1 MKVGK
6 LGWLVAMFLSGGMAV
21 AQGTVDDYRRAYA
34 LKEKFSTDKVFYSNV
49 NPQWIEGTHQF
60 WYVRNTPDGR
70 LYVSVDADKKAR
82 KELFDSH
89 RLAKALGAASGK
101 EVKPEALA
109 LGRLSVSKGL
119 DTLRFVFNNQRW
131 MYASRK
137 NQLVNE
143 GAVPLPPK
151 QKHWMEVDDEKTAS
165 PVPSPD
171 GKWIA
176 FIKNQN
182 IYVKEVATGKE
193 KQLSLDGTLGNYYS
207 AYIRWSPDSKKVAS
221 CKIRP
226 VEKRYVYYVESSP
239 ADQLQPKL
247 HKQEYAKSGDELPF
261 KVPCIYEVESGRSI
275 IPSTELFDRQY
286 EVYGP
291 EWNPDSRAVT
301 FEYNQRGH
309 QVYRVLELSA
319 ETGKVRPLVEETSD
333 TYVNYTRHFRHDL
346 KDGKQMIW
354 MSERDNWNHL
364 YMYNRITAQPDYQI
378 TKGEWY
384 VREVLRVDEDNRQI
398 YFSANGMEAGEDPYL
413 IRYYRIG
420 FDGKGLTC
428 LTPEE
433 GMHRAWFSG
442 DMKYLVDVYSMV
454 DKVPV
459 AVLRSARDG
468 KVVMPL
474 ETADIT
480 LLEAEGWKAPEVFV
494 AKGRDGKTDMWGL
507 IARPTNFDPNKKY
520 PVIEYIYQGP
530 GDQYVPKTFRP
541 YDWNMTS
548 LAELGF
554 IVVMVDGMGTSF
566 RSRAFENVCYKN
578 LKDAGLPDHIAWIKA
593 AARKYPYMDVDRVGI
608 YGCSAGGQE
617 STNAVLLYP
626 DFYKAAYS
634 ACGCHDNRMD
644 KIWWNELWLGYPVG
658 DQYKEG
664 SNVENA
670 HLLSRPLMLVVG
682 ELDDNVDPAST
693 MQVVNALIKANKDFE
708 LVVIPGAH
716 HTMGEDFGEHKRYD
730 FFVRHLM
737 QVNPP
742 KWDEINRRSEVCS
755 CRSLSVMINR
765 GGSVMEDKSIALL
778 FYVIPCFH

>member
-34 LKEKFSTDKVFYSNV
+34 LKEKFSADKVFYSNV

-143 GAVPLPPK
+143 GAVPLLLR

-247 HKQEYAKSGDELPF
+247 HKQEYAKPGDELPF

-778 FYVIPCFH
+778 FM